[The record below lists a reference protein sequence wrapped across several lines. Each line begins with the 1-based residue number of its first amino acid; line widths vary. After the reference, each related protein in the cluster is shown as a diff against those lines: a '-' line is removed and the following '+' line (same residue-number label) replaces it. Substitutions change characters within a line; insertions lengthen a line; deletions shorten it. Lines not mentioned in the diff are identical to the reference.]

1 MSERKSSH
9 NSNEE
14 EIKNLKNEIQVA
26 NNTTDQIIMNK
37 IVSPERKN
45 TSDKVETVDNI
56 ESK

>member
-26 NNTTDQIIMNK
+26 NNTTDEIIMNK
-37 IVSPERKN
+37 IVSPERES
-45 TSDKVETVDNI
+45 TSDKVETVDNTD
-56 ESK
+56 SK